1 MTVRPNEVCRHVCR
15 RVRSKA
21 PQSKAFFMEMD
32 GCGAEP
38 AAPRCGVNGEV
49 FMSFTSQ
56 SKVRCCVAFLSKL
69 SADLQCGFVA
79 QRLRFWVA
87 HIDICGLSHNIYA
100 LPDYRFVAAMIS
112 LKFNQYGVKL
122 MAVINRKSNERFNNH
137 LREFFKSIEQDL
149 STYKDY
155 RGDVRVLLINDPVY
169 LLWQIGFNDGSE
181 DDIESDEFFDYL
193 NRFNADVLKER
204 SVSGG
209 YNLLE
214 ITSLF
219 GGEMDVEMLRQF
231 YGGFTP
237 IEEQNI
243 QVNRRAKISG

>member
-1 MTVRPNEVCRHVCR
+1 MRDRARC
-15 RVRSKA
+15 SA
-21 PQSKAFFMEMD
+21 LI
-32 GCGAEP
+32 CGIFW
-38 AAPRCGVNGEV
+38 CDWIYNGDMGE
-49 FMSFTSQ
+49 
-56 SKVRCCVAFLSKL
+56 SKVRCSAAFLGKL
-69 SADLQCGFVA
+69 SADLKCGFGV
-79 QRLRFWVA
+79 QRMQFWFA
-87 HIDICGLSHNIYA
+87 HIDICGLTHSIYA
-100 LPDYRFVAAMIS
+100 GGTCYFWGALIS

-122 MAVINRKSNERFNNH
+122 MAMINRKSNERFNNH

-169 LLWQIGFNDGSE
+169 LLWQTGFHDGSE
-181 DDIESDEFFDYL
+181 DDIEVDEFFDYL
-193 NRFNADVLKER
+193 NRFNVDVLKER

-243 QVNRRAKISG
+243 QANRHAKISE